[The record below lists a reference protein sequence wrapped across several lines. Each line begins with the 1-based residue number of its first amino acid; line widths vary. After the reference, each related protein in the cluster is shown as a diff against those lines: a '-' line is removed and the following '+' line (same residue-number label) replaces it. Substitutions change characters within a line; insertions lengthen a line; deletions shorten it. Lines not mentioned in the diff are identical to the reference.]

1 MVWIYNRAY
10 HNAFCRRDKIYIGST
25 DHNLERDVTKK
36 RKKKKKRKEEISTSD
51 EWQILNR
58 RGQID
63 CHLCRKQSFWMQSN

>member
-36 RKKKKKRKEEISTSD
+36 RKKKKKGKKKYLPVTSD
-51 EWQILNR
+51 
-58 RGQID
+58 
-63 CHLCRKQSFWMQSN
+63 KFWTDEAK

>member
-25 DHNLERDVTKK
+25 DHNLERNVTKK
-36 RKKKKKRKEEISTSD
+36 KQKKRGKKKYEEI
-51 EWQILNR
+51 WQILNR

>member
-36 RKKKKKRKEEISTSD
+36 RKKKKGKKKYQPVTSD
-51 EWQILNR
+51 
-58 RGQID
+58 
-63 CHLCRKQSFWMQSN
+63 KFWTDEAK